1 MNIRTLYR
9 IVQSIENIISDIVDE
24 NVTKEAEVL
33 ELLIDAKRLS
43 ELLTQELNSVIKLYI
58 EKKGV
63 RGSD

>member
-1 MNIRTLYR
+1 MNIRTMYR
-9 IVQSIENIISDIVDE
+9 IAQSIENIISDIVDE